1 MDELKTRTKIIFVVT
16 AFLGAI
22 TAVLPLAL
30 YHLKETAGMH
40 MGAHMMCYMA
50 CLSATVIGTTVAI
63 IALGAIF
70 FKNSII
76 NLAAS
81 GLLFFGG
88 ILAIIIPKLNGY
100 CESEAMPCRE
110 ITEPTLIVL
119 GVLIIILSIVQ
130 ILPEIKNIFKKVRS
144 I

>member
-1 MDELKTRTKIIFVVT
+1 MNELKTRTKIIFVVT

-22 TAVLPLAL
+22 TAVLPQAL
-30 YHLKETAGMH
+30 YHLKETADMH
-40 MGAHMMCYMA
+40 METHMMCYTA
-50 CLSATVIGTTVAI
+50 CVSATVVGTIVAV

-70 FKNSII
+70 IKNTLI
-76 NLAAS
+76 NLAVS
-81 GLLFFGG
+81 GLLFLGG
-88 ILAIIIPKLNGY
+88 ILTIIIPKLNGY

-130 ILPEIKNIFKKVRS
+130 ILPEIKNFYKKVRS
-144 I
+144 